1 MSTFY
6 RTGNVCVSKMKFP
19 IDVKYIADAP
29 SGKGKKKKRKFLFQE
44 IHFKIRHSERLVW
57 GTPRSIKND
66 ESDKPE
72 CEFQF

>member
-29 SGKGKKKKRKFLFQE
+29 SGKGKKKKEISFPRNTFQ
-44 IHFKIRHSERLVW
+44 
-57 GTPRSIKND
+57 N
-66 ESDKPE
+66 
-72 CEFQF
+72 QAQ